1 MQLQMDKIDDVTVVV
16 PPTDT
21 LDAHNSPDFKEAM
34 AEVIQ
39 GQKKVVIDLGRVQFV
54 DSSGCGA
61 MLTIL
66 KHLCQSGGDLKVCC
80 LTPPV
85 RALFDLVRMHR
96 IIDVHKTRD
105 DAVRAFAAKK
115 PAS

>member
-1 MQLQMDKIDDVTVVV
+1 MQLQLDKIDDVTVVV

-34 AEVIQ
+34 TDVIQ
-39 GQKKVVIDLGRVQFV
+39 GQKKVVLDLGRVQFI

-61 MLTIL
+61 LLTSL
-66 KHLCQSGGDLKVCC
+66 KHLCQSGGDLKVCA

-85 RALFDLVRMHR
+85 RALFDLVRMNR
-96 IIDVHKTRD
+96 ILDVHKSRE
-105 DAVRAFAAKK
+105 DAVRAFAATKTA
-115 PAS
+115 P